1 LVYAF
6 GGKCSKIREDY
17 LLIQIATL
25 VAELAGKPFGQAG
38 FATRIRPRQYYVL
51 PKDTID
57 ALLSE
62 VHELANFFV
71 LEFQRILFVENVV
84 LTAAA
89 CMSAAIAYG
98 LIKFVPLWGLA
109 LIATSITYFAPLIY
123 IKNQELIDSHLDHAT
138 NVVNNQAAQ
147 VKELTAHHTARA
159 TEAAKG
165 YASDLTA
172 RASDLV
178 AQAKGATINS
188 APAPPKTEPL
198 SQKSFPVA
206 PKKEPTAQPVAVN

>member
-1 LVYAF
+1 
-6 GGKCSKIREDY
+6 
-17 LLIQIATL
+17 
-25 VAELAGKPFGQAG
+25 
-38 FATRIRPRQYYVL
+38 
-51 PKDTID
+51 
-57 ALLSE
+57 
-62 VHELANFFV
+62 V

-89 CMSAAIAYG
+89 GMSAAIAYG
-98 LIKFVPLWGLA
+98 LIKFVPLWGLS
-109 LIATSITYFAPLIY
+109 LIATSIAYFAPLIY

-138 NVVNNQAAQ
+138 TVVNTQAAQ

-178 AQAKGATINS
+178 AQAKGASINS
-188 APAPPKTEPL
+188 APAPPKTEPI

-206 PKKEPTAQPVAVN
+206 PKKDPTAQPVVVN